1 MMKLIRYFLINRV
14 TKNPMVAARIYQMIY
29 HPEIAHR
36 NEIRR
41 EKPLPTY
48 EVTPP
53 QTNVVAPQRTNSV
66 LTERSEIQ
74 EALQKLRSKP
84 NKTVADRTSIDM
96 LQAVLA
102 NM

>member
-1 MMKLIRYFLINRV
+1 MMKLIRYFLIHRV
-14 TKNPMVAARIYQMIY
+14 TKNPMIAARIYQMIY

-36 NEIRR
+36 NETRR
-41 EKPLPTY
+41 EKPVYVPEQVQPETKG
-48 EVTPP
+48 
-53 QTNVVAPQRTNSV
+53 VAPQRTNTV

-74 EALQKLRSKP
+74 DALQKLRNKP
-84 NKTVADRTSIDM
+84 HKTVADRTSIDM